1 MTTLIKPL
9 AMGKNSVGVIGPSL
23 FENTTNAVEECLR
36 TAA

>member
-9 AMGKNSVGVIGPSL
+9 AKGKNSVGFIGPSL
-23 FENTTNAVEECLR
+23 FENTTYAVEECLR